1 MAETYF
7 DSSVQEG
14 GKNIQLDGYN
24 MIRAD
29 HPSNA
34 KRGGVC
40 IFYVEILGIHIV
52 NPLMSTLILINVVFV
67 KSLYKI
73 ARVIL
78 ALCVGSKPKCF

>member
-1 MAETYF
+1 MAKTYF

-14 GKNIQLDGYN
+14 DKNIQLDGYN

-40 IFYVEILGIHIV
+40 IFYVEILGVHTV
-52 NPLMSTLILINVVFV
+52 NPL
-67 KSLYKI
+67 SLN
-73 ARVIL
+73 
-78 ALCVGSKPKCF
+78 